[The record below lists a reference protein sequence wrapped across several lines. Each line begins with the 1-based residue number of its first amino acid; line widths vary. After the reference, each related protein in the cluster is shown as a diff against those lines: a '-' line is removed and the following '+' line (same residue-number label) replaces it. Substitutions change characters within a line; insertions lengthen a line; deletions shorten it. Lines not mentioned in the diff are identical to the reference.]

1 MYRCTCS
8 CTLTLTLIH
17 TYTQPTCSH
26 PRTTHCHPHTQH
38 THIHTCTHSIC
49 STSTPNTH
57 TPSPPHPIHTCMYT
71 LPHPHSQHTHPHS
84 LTPHFQHTHPH
95 SPTPIPNTHTH
106 STTHFPMHSTS
117 LDALDPNAY
126 AAFQASNDLQD
137 VVDRVLSQRSG
148 SDGGAA
154 PTMKKTL
161 SIRASLMTP
170 VKPMLVRPAGAIYH
184 YANICL

>member
-1 MYRCTCS
+1 M
-8 CTLTLTLIH
+8 
-17 TYTQPTCSH
+17 
-26 PRTTHCHPHTQH
+26 
-38 THIHTCTHSIC
+38 
-49 STSTPNTH
+49 
-57 TPSPPHPIHTCMYT
+57 
-71 LPHPHSQHTHPHS
+71 
-84 LTPHFQHTHPH
+84 
-95 SPTPIPNTHTH
+95 H
-106 STTHFPMHSTS
+106 STTHSPLHSTS

>member
-1 MYRCTCS
+1 LRHAYRYTCS

-26 PRTTHCHPHTQH
+26 PRTT
-38 THIHTCTHSIC
+38 C

-57 TPSPPHPIHTCMYT
+57 TLPLPQYTHACIHSLTPNPTHTYT

-84 LTPHFQHTHPH
+84 
-95 SPTPIPNTHTH
+95 PTPTSNTRTH
-106 STTHFPMHSTS
+106 STTHSPLHSTS

-154 PTMKKTL
+154 PTMKKAL

-170 VKPMLVRPAGAIYH
+170 VKPMLVRPAGTIYH
-184 YANICL
+184 YANICLQPACSF